1 MKNSFKIRKN
11 LPIGELN
18 NKKNRIKKKFDN
30 TRTYNLMFKY
40 NNKTLDPNNMKVQD
54 IINYTKTHYIESKRL
69 IQIECLVHD
78 LIVFENYRDDLE
90 SDIRSKQKLFSFLG
104 ALIAL
109 FSGTLSIIEFGIK
122 RKPII
127 QTIPTIPTIP
137 KIPGFPGIPETG
149 GITCTIFLENIRVY
163 ASMFIRFLKDNM
175 LLTAIFITF
184 FISFWIYKLVINGR
198 NSKFNKLKTVNQ
210 VIRVLINIKECMY

>member
-1 MKNSFKIRKN
+1 MKNSIKIREN

-18 NKKNRIKKKFDN
+18 NNKNRIKKMFDN

-40 NNKTLDPNNMKVQD
+40 NNKILDPNNMKVQD
-54 IINYTKTHYIESKRL
+54 IINYTKTHYIESKRQ
-69 IQIECLVHD
+69 IQKECLVHD

-90 SDIRSKQKLFSFLG
+90 SDIRNKEKQFSFLG

-109 FSGTLSIIEFGIK
+109 FSGALTIIEFGIK

-127 QTIPTIPTIP
+127 QTIPRKLRIPP
-137 KIPGFPGIPETG
+137 TG
-149 GITCTIFLENIRVY
+149 GFLNTIFFGKILVY
-163 ASMFIRFLKDNM
+163 ASKFKWFLKDNM
-175 LLTAIFITF
+175 LLTMIFITF
-184 FISFWIYKLVINGR
+184 FTIFWIYKFKIYRR

>member
-1 MKNSFKIRKN
+1 MKNRLKIIKN

-18 NKKNRIKKKFDN
+18 NNKNLIKKMFDN

-54 IINYTKTHYIESKRL
+54 IINYTKTNYIESKRL
-69 IQIECLVHD
+69 IQKECLVHD

-90 SDIRSKQKLFSFLG
+90 SDIRSKEKLFSFLG
-104 ALIAL
+104 ILVGLLSGAL
-109 FSGTLSIIEFGIK
+109 T
-122 RKPII
+122 II
-127 QTIPTIPTIP
+127 QFERN
-137 KIPGFPGIPETG
+137 KRPGIPPAG
-149 GITCTIFLENIRVY
+149 GILNLNFFEKILAYASEFKKFLVDNKISITIFI
-163 ASMFIRFLKDNM
+163 I
-175 LLTAIFITF
+175 IFTIA
-184 FISFWIYKLVINGR
+184 WIYKLVIYRR

>member
-40 NNKTLDPNNMKVQD
+40 NNKILDPNNMKIQD

-69 IQIECLVHD
+69 IPIECLVHD

-90 SDIRSKQKLFSFLG
+90 SDIRSNDNLFSFLG
-104 ALIAL
+104 VLIGL
-109 FSGTLSIIEFGIK
+109 FSGTFTIIEIGSK
-122 RKPII
+122 R
-127 QTIPTIPTIP
+127 
-137 KIPGFPGIPETG
+137 IPETG
-149 GITCTIFLENIRVY
+149 GFLNPNIFEKILIYASKFKKFLE
-163 ASMFIRFLKDNM
+163 DNKI
-175 LLTAIFITF
+175 LIAIFITIF
-184 FISFWIYKLVINGR
+184 TSIWIYKLVIYGR
-198 NSKFNKLKTVNQ
+198 NSKSNKLKTVNQ
-210 VIRVLINIKECMY
+210 VIRVLINIKESMY

>member
-122 RKPII
+122 RRRR
-127 QTIPTIPTIP
+127 IPR
-137 KIPGFPGIPETG
+137 TG
-149 GITCTIFLENIRVY
+149 GFLNPNFFEKILVYLSKFKKFLE
-163 ASMFIRFLKDNM
+163 DNK
-175 LLTAIFITF
+175 LLTAIVITI
-184 FISFWIYKLVINGR
+184 FISIWIYKLVIYGR
-198 NSKFNKLKTVNQ
+198 NSKSNKLKTVNQ
-210 VIRVLINIKECMY
+210 VIRVLINIKESMC